1 MLVVEEVGKELW
13 VFDTL
18 QIRTD
23 PIIKVEN
30 WKGYSRDF
38 IEDEI
43 EMWYGF
49 LQVGA
54 PTKRIDIGEI
64 QKNMERYSGLSVI
77 YKDFL
82 EGIDLDSP
90 LSCRL
95 HMGI

>member
-49 LQVGA
+49 L
-54 PTKRIDIGEI
+54 
-64 QKNMERYSGLSVI
+64 
-77 YKDFL
+77 
-82 EGIDLDSP
+82 
-90 LSCRL
+90 
-95 HMGI
+95 